1 MIHFSIKVVY
11 PCKSIQ
17 IDGLGASCGSKL
29 LLVLST
35 SQFLQSHLVGLKV
48 KRFFLGFFVALIACD
63 SRSVVVDMLCENT
76 L

>member
-1 MIHFSIKVVY
+1 MIHISIKVVHL
-11 PCKSIQ
+11 CKSIQ

-48 KRFFLGFFVALIACD
+48 KCFFLGSLWFLIACD
-63 SRSVVVDMLCENT
+63 SRSLVVDMLCEIT

>member
-29 LLVLST
+29 ALGALHFSIFAI
-35 SQFLQSHLVGLKV
+35 SSHWIEGEVCFCWGSLW
-48 KRFFLGFFVALIACD
+48 FLIACD
-63 SRSVVVDMLCENT
+63 SRSLEVDSVM
-76 L
+76 